1 MSQKVRATIH
11 VSGLVQGLGYRPFV
25 YRLAIRYNL
34 TGYVLNLGDAG
45 VRIEIEGSEKSIK
58 NFLKS
63 LVEEKPSLVYYTDLR
78 IDFKPFKAEFKDFKI
93 KRSSIEAGGGLS
105 YPAPDLATCK
115 ECVLEI
121 FNSNTRFYLYPF
133 TSCTNCGPRFSI
145 IEELPYDRERTTMKD
160 FPFCPECEKEYNYP
174 FDRRFNA
181 QTTCCPKCGP
191 KYELRRIDGS
201 LVDGD
206 SIKEAARLLDEGFI
220 IAIKGVG
227 GFHLSADAY
236 NEEAINELRVRR
248 KKPQKPFAV
257 MSSNLKE
264 VMTFAHISNVE
275 EQLLKSLMAPI
286 ALLRKKEP
294 FPLAE
299 NVSPQLH
306 NVGVMLP
313 YSGIHHILFHY
324 AKTQTLVMTSAN
336 NPDEPMIIE
345 NQEAFR
351 RMKNIAD
358 YFLIHNRRIYM
369 RCDDSVIKVVD
380 EEPLPIRRSRGYT
393 PTPLLIPLPF
403 NSNVLAVGGE
413 FMVTSCL
420 IKKDKAFLSQHIG
433 EVESLESIRFLEE
446 AIDHLIKILKIES
459 LDSIVIDL
467 HPLFHTRKVA
477 ERFAKRFNAPLF
489 EAQHHHSHLVSLMTE
504 NIVDP
509 EDEIVAIT
517 CDGVGY
523 GSDSSLWG
531 GEILLGGYR
540 RFERVASLEPHF
552 MPGGDLSAIWYGRML
567 QSILYKVI
575 ERREL
580 TNFLKASYTDGF
592 KYGVKEIDVVFQQL
606 EKRINTPLTT
616 STGRVLDALSCL
628 LGVCFKRTYEG
639 EGAMKL
645 ESIAIEGNDS
655 MPLPFK
661 TQRLEDREI
670 LITSDA
676 FAEVK
681 ALLQKGK
688 SRKHLAA
695 SFQRGLA
702 EGLADI
708 DTREAK
714 EKGIKFI
721 GFSGGVDYNEAMT
734 KIIRKKVENEN
745 LGFLRHRILPC
756 GDGGLALGQAVLG
769 AAKLLVKGVKGN
781 KKPLSKALLSP

>member
-1 MSQKVRATIH
+1 MSKKLRAIIN

-25 YRLAIRYNL
+25 YRLATRYNL
-34 TGYVLNLGDAG
+34 AGYVLNLGDAG
-45 VRIEIEGSEKSIK
+45 VRIELEGFEKNIK
-58 NFLKS
+58 DFLRD
-63 LVEEKPSLVYYTDLR
+63 LVKEKPSLAYYTDLR
-78 IDFKPFKAEFKDFKI
+78 IDFKPFKSGFKDFRI
-93 KRSSIEAGGGLS
+93 ERSSIEVGGGLS
-105 YPAPDLATCK
+105 YPTPDLATCK
-115 ECVLEI
+115 DCVAEI
-121 FNSNTRFYLYPF
+121 FNPSTRFYLYPF
-133 TSCTNCGPRFSI
+133 TSCTNCGPRFTI
-145 IEELPYDRERTTMKD
+145 IEELPYDRERTTMED
-160 FPFCPECEKEYNYP
+160 FPFCKDCVREYNHPYN
-174 FDRRFNA
+174 RRFNA

-191 KYELRRIDGS
+191 KYELRTRDES
-201 LVDGD
+201 LVEGD
-206 SIKEAARLLDEGFI
+206 PIKEAARLLDEGFI
-220 IAIKGVG
+220 IAVKGVG
-227 GFHLSADAY
+227 GFHLSVDSY
-236 NEEAINELRVRR
+236 NEEAVSELRVRR
-248 KKPQKPFAV
+248 RKPEKPFAV

-264 VMTFAHISNVE
+264 VETFAHISEIE

-286 ALLRKKEP
+286 VLLRKKKP
-294 FPLAE
+294 FPLAD
-299 NVSPQLH
+299 NVSPYLH
-306 NVGVMLP
+306 NIGVMLP
-313 YSGIHHILFHY
+313 YSGIHHTLFHY
-324 AKTQTLVMTSAN
+324 TKTQTLVMTSAN

-345 NQEAFR
+345 NEEAFR
-351 RMKNIAD
+351 RMKKVAD

-369 RCDDSVIKVVD
+369 RCDDSVIKIVD

-393 PTPLLIPLPF
+393 PTPLSIPLPF
-403 NSNVLAVGGE
+403 NSNILAVGGE

-420 IKKDKAFLSQHIG
+420 IKKDKAFLSQHVG

-446 AIDHLIKILKIES
+446 AIEHLIKILKIKS

-477 ERFAKRFNAPLF
+477 ERISKRFNAPIF

-504 NIVDP
+504 NRVDP
-509 EDEIVAIT
+509 KDEILAIT

-523 GSDSSLWG
+523 GTDESLWG
-531 GEILLGGYR
+531 GEILLGGYK
-540 RFERVASLEPHF
+540 RFERVSSLEQQF

-580 TNFLKASYTDGF
+580 TNFLKASYIDGF
-592 KYGVKEIDVVFQQL
+592 KYGAKEIDMVFQQL

-628 LGVCFKRTYEG
+628 LGVCFRRTYEG

-645 ESIAIEGNDS
+645 ESLAIEGDDS
-655 MPLPFK
+655 IPLPFK
-661 TQRLEDREI
+661 TQRSEDREI

-676 FAEVK
+676 FAETK
-681 ALLQKGK
+681 ILLKKGE

-708 DTREAK
+708 ATKVAK

-721 GFSGGVDYNEAMT
+721 GFSGGVAYNEAMT
-734 KIIRKKVENEN
+734 KIIKRKVENEN

-769 AAKLLVKGVKGN
+769 AAKLLAKDVKEN
-781 KKPLSKALLSP
+781 KKSLSKVLWSP